1 MHKRLSQV
9 QVTTT
14 LTRNRGRGRGAGG
27 PPAERLMQV
36 AAPVARG
43 DSCNEVRQKNG
54 SNRPAVALIV
64 IFVSLGQKH
73 GHTIDWDVES
83 SDSGAR

>member
-1 MHKRLSQV
+1 MHKRLSQA

-14 LTRNRGRGRGAGG
+14 LTRICGRGRGAGG
-27 PPAERLMQV
+27 TPAGRLMQV

-73 GHTIDWDVES
+73 GHTIDSDVES